1 MSGTEVLTS
10 VDGVTLTKFFL
21 NTEKLVVLGK
31 TLRTARSTSLDL
43 TSTETDNEI
52 SNGGIFGF
60 TGTVRD
66 HDTPTGGLGV
76 KSSLDRFSEGT
87 DLVDLEQEGV
97 TGLLFNGSDNTL
109 GVGDQKIITDQLE
122 FGRGVQVS
130 PGFPIILIESIFNG
144 DN

>member
-1 MSGTEVLTS
+1 
-10 VDGVTLTKFFL
+10 
-21 NTEKLVVLGK
+21 
-31 TLRTARSTSLDL
+31 L

-76 KSSLDRFSEGT
+76 KSSLDRFSKGT

-122 FGRGVQVS
+122 FRGGVQVR
-130 PGFPIILIESIFNG
+130 PGLPIILIESIFNG
-144 DN
+144 DNYKRRVNISKALF